1 MILTMLVD
9 LDRGQSLA
17 MVLFN
22 KDPVQL
28 SGNDHHG
35 GRVGSVALAMVVGF
49 RQTGAQA
56 QDSRC

>member
-1 MILTMLVD
+1 MMIVG

-17 MVLFN
+17 VVLFDEN
-22 KDPVQL
+22 PVQL

-35 GRVGSVALAMVVGF
+35 GRVGSVALAVVVDF

-56 QDSRC
+56 QDPRC